1 MIVSNIDEEK
11 FAYQALV
18 DEPVLSRRKRDQRH
32 AAVAGMTLTAVVAV
46 ALVFMLL
53 LYLGIQTKINRT
65 SYILNG
71 LKEELQSLK
80 KENDLLNLKI
90 SELKSLDRIE
100 REAIEK
106 LGMKKPD
113 QTKVLALMEVH
124 HPQQLEVFETS
135 SDTPERIEL
144 ASVTQMRR
152 TIQES
157 MLAAFSQLTVRWFAS
172 SSAYSGD

>member
-11 FAYQALV
+11 FAYQALM
-18 DEPVLSRRKRDQRH
+18 DEPVLSRKKRDRRH
-32 AAVAGMTLTAVVAV
+32 AAVAGMTFTAVVAV
-46 ALVFMLL
+46 ALVFMIL
-53 LYLGIQTKINRT
+53 LYLGIQTKVNRT
-65 SYILNG
+65 SYILND
-71 LKEELQSLK
+71 LKQELQKLK

-113 QTKVLALMEVH
+113 KTKVLALMEVP
-124 HPQQLEVFETS
+124 HPQQLEVPEKS
-135 SDTPERIEL
+135 LAVPERVEL
-144 ASVTQMRR
+144 ASVNQMRR